1 MAKKKAAET
10 PTNGTTEGAKNVKK
24 QSTTAENDK
33 KIKTTEGKKPLEP
46 SKKAK
51 VKKHEAN
58 AIEKSEKLEKET
70 SESPKAKAL
79 PKEAEPKT
87 ESITKKTKSKKESTA
102 DTKKEIKNDVKIVEQ
117 QEESK
122 KEKKVTTKSKTPKTN
137 EQIEATKTI
146 DVDENKSTKKEK
158 KEEIQP
164 IQKTKKL
171 TKAEESDK
179 KETTKKPAS
188 KDKVKAK
195 SKEISDVAAQKE
207 TLKQTEETKIIEKPV
222 PQTKAKSVEVENQQV
237 QVSKKA
243 VKKGA
248 QKEDLEKQ
256 VKKEPAKGKTR
267 EKIEVKEKAAAKTTD
282 ETIKAETIEPTK
294 SYPSITDKRL
304 TQIRFV
310 MSDEKMDGI
319 AVTYLPNI
327 RYLTNFSGSA
337 GTLFIF
343 EDSIHFVTDD
353 RYEEQIKTE
362 LYPLPNLKTHINRN
376 PWQYAVDS
384 GLLKNISTLG
394 FEADR
399 VPYSEVVEIRNI
411 IRPVK
416 FKPEPKIVER
426 FTQPKSPEE
435 LANIQKACDLSI
447 QVYEKIL
454 EIVKPGIT
462 EREIASEIAYISR
475 RLGSE
480 GDAFD
485 IIVVSGPRTAM
496 VHGKPSDRKI
506 KKNDVITLDFG
517 CIVNG
522 FRSDITRTFVIGKAT
537 KEQRDIYKLLVNAK
551 NAAIEAVAPAM
562 NGKHLDKIARQMI
575 EKAGYGK
582 YFQHSLGHGIGIEVH
597 EMPIITFRK
606 EDQIVPED
614 VVLAIEPG
622 VYLPDKFGMRVEDDV
637 FVTRHGAKPLTKA
650 PEELVVI

>member
-10 PTNGTTEGAKNVKK
+10 PTKNTFEEYKNLKADAIENGKKINNMKLKKTAKATEKNKITQSQALTQDKDHVQKSKKSISKGEKNVAKKDTKQEKVETKESKTIETKTKVKTGKPKSYKDLKSEKSLEKLTKEKRTVKKLDTFIDETITENQAQKMAKERKK
-24 QSTTAENDK
+24 QANEELK
-33 KIKTTEGKKPLEP
+33 KIKIVDEQ
-46 SKKAK
+46 KATR
-51 VKKHEAN
+51 
-58 AIEKSEKLEKET
+58 KSR
-70 SESPKAKAL
+70 
-79 PKEAEPKT
+79 
-87 ESITKKTKSKKESTA
+87 
-102 DTKKEIKNDVKIVEQ
+102 
-117 QEESK
+117 
-122 KEKKVTTKSKTPKTN
+122 TTKGDN
-137 EQIEATKTI
+137 QGERGI
-146 DVDENKSTKKEK
+146 KK
-158 KEEIQP
+158 
-164 IQKTKKL
+164 
-171 TKAEESDK
+171 
-179 KETTKKPAS
+179 TTKKVPQKEEKKQETINDMVKTELKV
-188 KDKVKAK
+188 KDKSLSSTAGKN
-195 SKEISDVAAQKE
+195 
-207 TLKQTEETKIIEKPV
+207 II
-222 PQTKAKSVEVENQQV
+222 
-237 QVSKKA
+237 
-243 VKKGA
+243 
-248 QKEDLEKQ
+248 
-256 VKKEPAKGKTR
+256 
-267 EKIEVKEKAAAKTTD
+267 
-282 ETIKAETIEPTK
+282 AETAESIK
-294 SYPSITDKRL
+294 SYPAITDKRL

-310 MSDEKMDGI
+310 MLDEKMDGI

-362 LYPLPNLKTHINRN
+362 LYPLPNLKTHISRN
-376 PWQYAVDS
+376 PWQYAMDS

-454 EIVKPGIT
+454 EIIKPGMT
-462 EREIASEIAYISR
+462 EKDIASEIAYISR
-475 RLGSE
+475 KLGSE

-485 IIVVSGPRTAM
+485 IIVVSGPRSAM
-496 VHGKPSDRKI
+496 VHGKPSHRKI

-537 KEQRDIYKLLVNAK
+537 KEQKDIYKLLVNAK
-551 NAAIEAVAPAM
+551 NAAIESVTPAM

-582 YFQHSLGHGIGIEVH
+582 FFQHSLGHGIGIEVH

-606 EDQIVPED
+606 EDQIIPED

-622 VYLPDKFGMRVEDDV
+622 VYFPDKFGMRVEDDI
-637 FVTRHGAKPLTKA
+637 FVTRYGAKVLTKA
-650 PEELVVI
+650 PEDLLVL

>member
-10 PTNGTTEGAKNVKK
+10 PTKGTTEGAKNVKK

-33 KIKTTEGKKPLEP
+33 KIKAAEEKKTLEP

-51 VKKHEAN
+51 AQKLEEN
-58 AIEKSEKLEKET
+58 ATEKSKESEKEILK
-70 SESPKAKAL
+70 SPKEKAL
-79 PKEAEPKT
+79 QKEAEPKT
-87 ESITKKTKSKKESTA
+87 EPITKKTKTKKESTS
-102 DTKKEIKNDVKIVEQ
+102 DTEKEIKNDAKIVEQ

-122 KEKKVTTKSKTPKTN
+122 NEKKVKTKVKAQKTN
-137 EQIEATKTI
+137 EQTETTKTI

-158 KEEIQP
+158 KEEIQQ
-164 IQKTKKL
+164 IQKTKKP
-171 TKAEESDK
+171 TKTEVSVT
-179 KETTKKPAS
+179 KETTTKPPS

-195 SKEISDVAAQKE
+195 SQEIADVTTKKE
-207 TLKQTEETKIIEKPV
+207 TKKQTEEKKIIEKPV
-222 PQTKAKSVEVENQQV
+222 PETKAKSVKVENQQV
-237 QVSKKA
+237 QDSKKA

-248 QKEDLEKQ
+248 KKEDLEKE
-256 VKKEPAKGKTR
+256 VKKEPAKEKTK
-267 EKIEVKEKAAAKTTD
+267 EKIEVKEKTTTKTTD
-282 ETIKAETIEPTK
+282 KTIQAETIETTK
-294 SYPSITDKRL
+294 SYPAITDKRL
-304 TQIRFV
+304 NQIRFV

-475 RLGSE
+475 KLGSE

-551 NAAIEAVAPAM
+551 NAAIEAVTPAM

-637 FVTRHGAKPLTKA
+637 FVTRHGAKPLTQA